1 MPICGRLDPKY
12 DYILV
17 TLLSNHSGIIWQ
29 REDNV
34 LEWIAS
40 SHRVKRIK
48 YPYRKY
54 FWIDSERQN
63 ETIIRKRTIRN
74 CTTFY

>member
-34 LEWIAS
+34 LEW
-40 SHRVKRIK
+40 
-48 YPYRKY
+48 
-54 FWIDSERQN
+54 
-63 ETIIRKRTIRN
+63 
-74 CTTFY
+74 TFFFFLPTD

>member
-34 LEWIAS
+34 LKWTFFFFNQQT
-40 SHRVKRIK
+40 KK
-48 YPYRKY
+48 LKTY
-54 FWIDSERQN
+54 FKKGSGLVWW
-63 ETIIRKRTIRN
+63 RTPLILALGR
-74 CTTFY
+74 